1 MQPSEAQPSPN
12 PVTDFAPA
20 RELGQS
26 LLLIAF
32 LLGAVFVP
40 LGLGIALVRILGG

>member
-1 MQPSEAQPSPN
+1 MQQPEAHATPN
-12 PVTDFAPA
+12 PITDFAPA

-32 LLGAVFVP
+32 LVGAIFVP
-40 LGLGIALVRILGG
+40 LGVGIALVRIIGG